1 MDNTANDESIMA
13 IIQPL
18 LKAILKEVPS
28 VQIIAPVT
36 SKLLDPITR
45 KQGNIPASSE
55 TRIIRGYVQKGA
67 LTKDSFHVLLHLQ
80 TPQPL
85 DIFGNNKLHKVLSK
99 YPVLS
104 VSQAPFGISPVVM
117 VGVIYGT
124 MAAENRIELAKHLT
138 QKILI
143 HTKNKEIPIQ
153 VSWSKIHGSSEI
165 SPSEF
170 ATAIC
175 SKKED
180 CAEACL
186 YSTDKT
192 SNIARSLRTR
202 TGQDLFCDSFPW
214 QCSRV
219 QQMRMISLSNDVNLH
234 LKRT

>member
-1 MDNTANDESIMA
+1 MA
-13 IIQPL
+13 MIRAL
-18 LKAILKEVPS
+18 LKDILKEVPS

-124 MAAENRIELAKHLT
+124 MAAENRVELAKHISN
-138 QKILI
+138 KMSI
-143 HTKNKEIPIQ
+143 HTKNKELPLQ
-153 VSWSKIHGSSEI
+153 LSWSKIHGSSEK
-165 SPSEF
+165 SPLVY
-170 ATAIC
+170 ATTIRT
-175 SKKED
+175 KKED
-180 CAEACL
+180 YTEARDVL
-186 YSTDKT
+186 TKLFGSGYSK
-192 SNIARSLRTR
+192 
-202 TGQDLFCDSFPW
+202 
-214 QCSRV
+214 
-219 QQMRMISLSNDVNLH
+219 
-234 LKRT
+234 